1 MVYSKTAEESNM
13 PRPSRT
19 IRRQFFSS
27 SVGALTSAI
36 VAPTIISTR
45 ALGRGAMAPRHRVTV
60 GIIGSGG
67 RAVFETRQYSSFDNA
82 VIVAVCDA
90 QG

>member
-1 MVYSKTAEESNM
+1 M
-13 PRPSRT
+13 
-19 IRRQFFSS
+19 
-27 SVGALTSAI
+27 TSAI